1 MAGHFIVL
9 EGIDGVGKTTQV
21 ALLAEWLGTIGVPHL
36 TVREPGGTPL
46 GEAIRELVLGRPELE
61 VGPRSEM
68 LLILAARAALVGDVL
83 RPALREGRTVIADR
97 FALSTLA
104 YQGYGRGIDVD
115 QVRRAIEV
123 ATDGLSPDLC
133 ILLDLPLEEAQARR
147 DGGGNAPD
155 RIEQEGEAFRVAV
168 RNGYLALAKSEPNV
182 EVVSAEGTPEA
193 VHSRVR
199 GLLEARFPQSFLR
212 LSADVG

>member
-1 MAGHFIVL
+1 VAGHFIVL

-21 ALLAEWLGTIGVPHL
+21 ALLAEWLRAIEVPHL

-46 GEAIRELVLGRPELE
+46 GEAIRALVLGHPELE

-68 LLILAARAALVGDVL
+68 FLILAARAALVGDVL
-83 RPALREGRTVIADR
+83 RPALGEGRTVIADR

-104 YQGYGRGIDVD
+104 YQGYGRGIDIG
-115 QVRRAIEV
+115 QVRRAVEV

-133 ILLDLPLEEAQARR
+133 IVLDLPLAEAQARR
-147 DGGGNAPD
+147 DGGGDAPD

-193 VHSRVR
+193 VHGRVR
-199 GLLEARFPQSFLR
+199 DLLEARFPQSFLR